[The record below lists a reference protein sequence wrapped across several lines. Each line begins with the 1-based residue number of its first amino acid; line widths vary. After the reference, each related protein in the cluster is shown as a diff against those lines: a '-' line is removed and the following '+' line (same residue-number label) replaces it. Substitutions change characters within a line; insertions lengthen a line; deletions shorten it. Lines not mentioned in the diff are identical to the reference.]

1 VEHALLEQCVVRLD
15 YRDKHGH
22 TTMAR
27 QVEPPGF
34 VGSERD
40 WYLVGW
46 CRLRGA
52 VRAFR
57 LDRISMVEVTG
68 ERSPERLPLTLDGGC
83 LPERSCQP
91 AIVA

>member
-1 VEHALLEQCVVRLD
+1 
-15 YRDKHGH
+15 
-22 TTMAR
+22 
-27 QVEPPGF
+27 
-34 VGSERD
+34 
-40 WYLVGW
+40 
-46 CRLRGA
+46 